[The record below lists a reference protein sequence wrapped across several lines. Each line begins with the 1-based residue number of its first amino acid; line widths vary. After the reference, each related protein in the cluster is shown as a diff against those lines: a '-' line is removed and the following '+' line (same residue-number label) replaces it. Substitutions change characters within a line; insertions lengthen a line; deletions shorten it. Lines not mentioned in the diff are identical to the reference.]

1 MLPSPLPWALT
12 PKPSSPAPGLT
23 AAKQSPVTSA
33 LSLADTACKPAP
45 GPLPCSNSDQNGGL
59 APARSAGAGPL
70 PCLLHTSA
78 PNESKSPSHTED
90 KLLGKRSAIA
100 RKADTLRQNLQD
112 LIDRNGVERI
122 GFVTLT
128 FKENVCAREVAEK
141 RFHSFAT
148 HVLPQLINESI
159 TVPERQQRGA
169 IHYHLAA
176 AFKFDIRTGFD
187 VAACLEANQIK
198 KHGYWGAG
206 KWQPGYYERF
216 KALERQ
222 YLASANTNLK
232 RVWRV
237 IARANERIAVLNRK
251 PDRQAVAPSFGRC
264 QTLPILSNADAIA
277 FYVGT
282 YITSATE
289 HRAPEDRGM
298 RTVRYSMVRRRVHQS
313 FHFCGGGNG
322 KWRTG
327 CKILAKLLLLSDE
340 VEWMR
345 EGKKLVFQYPPN
357 HPYSRFGPRWAYR
370 LAPWVRACHEN
381 QTVYLDIAASLPL
394 EMRWRDR
401 LRTVGL
407 FMGRLLGTT
416 QIRKVNGVK
425 GGRHA

>member
-1 MLPSPLPWALT
+1 MENQGPAAPATAAL
-12 PKPSSPAPGLT
+12 SPAIT
-23 AAKQSPVTSA
+23 AGNPE
-33 LSLADTACKPAP
+33 PN
-45 GPLPCSNSDQNGGL
+45 PLPCLNRDRKRRLDS
-59 APARSAGAGPL
+59 ARSAGASPL
-70 PCLLHTSA
+70 PCLLHTTA
-78 PNESKSPSHTED
+78 PDEYKSPRHAED
-90 KLLGKRSAIA
+90 KLLGKHSAIA

-128 FKENVCAREVAEK
+128 FKENICAREVAEK

-169 IHYHLAA
+169 IHYNLAA

-187 VAACLEANQIK
+187 VAACLEANQTK
-198 KHGYWGAG
+198 KHGYLGSG
-206 KWQPGYYERF
+206 KWWPGYQERF
-216 KALERQ
+216 KALEQR
-222 YLASANTNLK
+222 YLASANANLK

-264 QTLPILSNADAIA
+264 QTLPVLTNADAIA

-289 HRAPEDRGM
+289 RRAPEDRGM

-327 CKILAKLLLLSDE
+327 CRILAKLLLLTDE
-340 VEWMR
+340 VGWR
-345 EGKKLVFQYPPN
+345 RYGKDLVFQYPPN

-381 QTVYLDIAASLPL
+381 QTVCMDFGAGLPP

-407 FMGRLLGTT
+407 FMGRLLGAT
-416 QIRKVNGVK
+416 QIRKVKGAK
-425 GGRHA
+425 GGRHAR